1 MKAEIITIGD
11 EILIGQ
17 TVDTNSAFIG
27 KELNALGVSINRI
40 TSISDTEEAITQAIS
55 EAQVRV
61 DLIILTGGLGPT
73 KDDITKHT
81 LCNYF
86 NTELVVYPEV
96 EQYVRDIFER
106 RNRPILEVNLK
117 QAELPLDCTVIVNTI
132 GTASGMWFER
142 SGKVV
147 VSLPGVPYEMKH
159 LMHNGVLSKIKSTFE
174 TPTVLHKTIMTT
186 GAGES
191 FLADK
196 IKDWEESLV
205 KEDIHIAYLPSSGIV
220 KIRLS
225 IISEDRENAQERIDR
240 KVMELLQIIPSYIY
254 GFDDLQLEKAVG
266 ELLLKHQGT
275 IATAESCTGGYIAH
289 LITSIAGSSAYF
301 LGSVLSYANEIKSQ
315 ELGVPMSTIEQ
326 HGAVSQQVV
335 EQMAIGVRNKMKTSF
350 SVATSGVAGPDGGSE
365 EKPVG
370 FVWIAVASENG
381 VVSKSFN
388 FENDRGRNIKRASI
402 AALNML
408 RLVINKELS

>member
-17 TVDTNSAFIG
+17 TVDTNSAYMG
-27 KELNALGVSINRI
+27 KELNAIGVTVSRI
-40 TSISDTEEAITQAIS
+40 TSIRDTREEIIQSIR
-55 EAQVRV
+55 EAQARV

-73 KDDITKHT
+73 KDDVTKFA
-81 LCNYF
+81 LCEFF
-86 NTELVVYPEV
+86 NTDLIVYPEI
-96 EQYVRDIFER
+96 EKYIRGIFEK

-117 QAELPLDCTVIVNTI
+117 QAELPRDCDIIPNKI

-147 VSLPGVPYEMKH
+147 VSMPGVPYEMKY
-159 LMHNGVLSKIKSTFE
+159 LMQNGVLGKIQETFK
-174 TPTVLHKTIMTT
+174 TPTVLHKTVMTT

-196 IKDWEESLV
+196 IVDWENSLA
-205 KEDIHIAYLPSSGIV
+205 KEDIHFAYLPSSGIV

-225 IISEDRENAQERIDR
+225 IISEDREAAQERIDR
-240 KVMELLQIIPSYIY
+240 KVMELLQLIPNYVY
-254 GFDDLQLEKAVG
+254 GFDDLPLEKAVG
-266 ELLLKHQGT
+266 DILLENNLT
-275 IATAESCTGGYIAH
+275 VSTAESCTGGFVAH
-289 LITSIAGSSAYF
+289 LLTSIAGSSAYY
-301 LGSVLSYANEIKSQ
+301 LGSILSYANEIKQQ
-315 ELGVPMSTIEQ
+315 ELGVRNSDLERF
-326 HGAVSQQVV
+326 GAVSAQVV
-335 EQMAIGVRNKMKTSF
+335 EQMAMEVRNKMKTDYSI
-350 SVATSGVAGPDGGSE
+350 ATSGVAGPDGGSE

-370 FVWIAVASENG
+370 FVWIAVASKDG

-388 FENDRGRNIKRASI
+388 FENDRGRNIQRASI

-408 RLVINKELS
+408 RLEINNEI